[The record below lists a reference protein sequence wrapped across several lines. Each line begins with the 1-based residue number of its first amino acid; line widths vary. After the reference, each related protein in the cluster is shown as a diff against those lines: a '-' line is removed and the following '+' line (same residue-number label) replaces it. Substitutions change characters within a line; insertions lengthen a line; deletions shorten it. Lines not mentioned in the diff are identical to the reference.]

1 MKRIS
6 LFCGHYGSGKT
17 NIAVNYA
24 KHIKAGGFK
33 TTIVDLD
40 IVNPYFRTKD
50 SEKELEALGIRVIS
64 LPFANSNVDLPSI
77 PAESYSVF
85 NKKDEYAVFD
95 IGGDDSGAYV
105 LGRFA
110 PYVTEENDYDNFYVV
125 NFNRPLTRTAEEAFE
140 VLREVENASHIPFTG
155 IINNTNLGEE
165 TTADGVVSSN
175 DEATKLSKLAG
186 IPVCMTTVRKDLA
199 EKVGLPDVFK
209 LELQEK
215 YW

>member
-1 MKRIS
+1 MKRIT

-24 KHIKAGGFK
+24 KYLSSKGLK
-33 TTIVDLD
+33 TAIADLD

-50 SEKELEALGIRVIS
+50 SEEELTALGIRVIS
-64 LPFANSNVDLPSI
+64 LPFANSSVDLPSI
-77 PAESYSVF
+77 PAESYSLF

-110 PYVTEENDYDNFYVV
+110 PFVLEENNFENFYVT
-125 NFNRPLTRTAEEAFE
+125 NFNRPLTRTADEAFE
-140 VLREVENASHIPFTG
+140 VLREIENAGHIPFTG

-165 TTADGVVSSN
+165 TTPDDIVASLS
-175 DEATKLSKLAG
+175 EAQKLARVSG
-186 IPVCMTTVRKDLA
+186 LPLVMTTVREDIADKVDL
-199 EKVGLPDVFK
+199 ENVFK
-209 LELQEK
+209 LRLQNK

>member
-1 MKRIS
+1 MKRIT

-24 KHIKAGGFK
+24 KHLRESGLK
-33 TTIVDLD
+33 TAIADLD

-64 LPFANSNVDLPSI
+64 LPFANSSVDLPSI

-85 NKKDEYAVFD
+85 AKRDEYAVFD

-110 PYVTEENDYDNFYVV
+110 PYIKEENDFDSFYVV
-125 NFNRPLTRTAEEAFE
+125 NFNRPLTRTAEEALE
-140 VLREVENASHIPFTG
+140 VMREIENASHIPFTG
-155 IINNTNLGEE
+155 IVNNTNLGEE
-165 TTADGVVSSN
+165 TTPETVALSN
-175 DEATKLSKLAG
+175 GEALKLSELAG
-186 IPVCMTTVRKDLA
+186 IPVSFTTVRSDLA
-199 EKVGLPDVFK
+199 GKVGLQNVFL
-209 LELQEK
+209 LELQKK

>member
-1 MKRIS
+1 MKRLT

-24 KHIKAGGFK
+24 KHLKSKGLK
-33 TTIVDLD
+33 TVIVDLD

-50 SEKELEALGIRVIS
+50 SEKELEDLGIEVIS

-85 NKKDEYAVFD
+85 NRKDVYAVFD

-110 PYVTEENDYDNFYVV
+110 PYVTEDDFDNLYVV
-125 NFNRPLTRTAEEAFE
+125 NFNRPLTPTAGEAFE
-140 VLREVENASHIPFTG
+140 VLKEVENASHIPFTG
-155 IINNTNLGEE
+155 IVNNTNLGEE
-165 TTADGVVSSN
+165 TTQETIAISN
-175 DEATKLSKLAG
+175 AEALKLARFSSL
-186 IPVCMTTVRKDLA
+186 PLVMTTVREDLA
-199 EKVGLPDVFK
+199 DKIELENVFK
-209 LELQEK
+209 MELQKK

>member
-1 MKRIS
+1 MRRIT

-24 KHIKAGGFK
+24 FNLRSKGFK
-33 TTIVDLD
+33 TAIVDLD

-50 SEKELEALGIRVIS
+50 SEKELEKCGIRVIS

-77 PAESYSVF
+77 PSESYSVF
-85 NKKDEYAVFD
+85 SNKDEYAVFD

-105 LGRFA
+105 LGQFA
-110 PYVTEENDYDNFYVV
+110 PYIKEENDFDNFYVA
-125 NFNRPLTRTAEEAFE
+125 NFSRPLTRTAEEALGVMKE
-140 VLREVENASHIPFTG
+140 IELAGKVPFTG

-165 TTADGVVSSN
+165 TEIGDILLSN
-175 DEATKLSKLAG
+175 DEAKKLSKLSG
-186 IPVCMTTVRKDLA
+186 LPLVMTTVREDLA
-199 EKVGLPDVFK
+199 KSLKAENIFPLK
-209 LELQEK
+209 LQKK

>member
-1 MKRIS
+1 MRRIT

-24 KHIKAGGFK
+24 FYIRSKGFK
-33 TTIVDLD
+33 TAIVDLD

-50 SEKELEALGIRVIS
+50 SEKELEKCGIRVIS

-77 PAESYSVF
+77 PSESYSVF
-85 NKKDEYAVFD
+85 SNKDEYAVFD

-105 LGRFA
+105 LGQFE
-110 PYVTEENDYDNFYVV
+110 PYIKAEKDFDNFYVA
-125 NFNRPLTRTAEEAFE
+125 NFSRPLTRNAEEALG
-140 VLREVENASHIPFTG
+140 VMREIELAGKVPFTG

-165 TTADGVVSSN
+165 TEINDILLSN
-175 DEATKLSKLAG
+175 GEALRLSKISNL
-186 IPVCMTTVRKDLA
+186 PLVMTTVREDLA
-199 EKVGLPDVFK
+199 KDVKAENIFPLK
-209 LELQEK
+209 LQKK

>member
-1 MKRIS
+1 MKRIT

-24 KHIKAGGFK
+24 KFLRSKGLK
-33 TTIVDLD
+33 TAIIDLD

-50 SEKELEALGIRVIS
+50 SEEELSALGIRVIS
-64 LPFANSNVDLPSI
+64 LPFANSSVDLPSI
-77 PAESYSVF
+77 PPESYSVF
-85 NKKDEYAVFD
+85 NRKDEYAVFD

-110 PYVTEENDYDNFYVV
+110 PYILEEDNFDNLYVA
-125 NFNRPLTRTAEEAFE
+125 NFNRPLTRTAEEAYE
-140 VLREVENASHIPFTG
+140 VLREIEKAGHIPFTG

-165 TTADGVVSSN
+165 TSAEDIVISEN
-175 DEATKLSKLAG
+175 EAKKLSEISQL
-186 IPVCMTTVRKDLA
+186 PLVMTTVREDIA
-199 EKVGLPDVFK
+199 DKVKLQDVFK
-209 LELQEK
+209 LELQKK

>member
-1 MKRIS
+1 MRRIT

-24 KHIKAGGFK
+24 FNLRSKGFK
-33 TTIVDLD
+33 TAIVDLD

-50 SEKELEALGIRVIS
+50 SEKELEKCGIRVIS

-77 PAESYSVF
+77 PSESYSVF
-85 NKKDEYAVFD
+85 SNKDEYAVFD

-105 LGRFA
+105 LGQFA
-110 PYVTEENDYDNFYVV
+110 PYIKAENDFDNVYVA
-125 NFNRPLTRTAEEAFE
+125 NFSRPLTRTAEEALGVMKE
-140 VLREVENASHIPFTG
+140 IELAGKVPFTG

-165 TTADGVVSSN
+165 TEIGDILLSNSEALRLSS
-175 DEATKLSKLAG
+175 LSNL
-186 IPVCMTTVRKDLA
+186 PLVMTTVREDLA
-199 EKVGLPDVFK
+199 KSLKAENIFPLK
-209 LELQEK
+209 LQKK